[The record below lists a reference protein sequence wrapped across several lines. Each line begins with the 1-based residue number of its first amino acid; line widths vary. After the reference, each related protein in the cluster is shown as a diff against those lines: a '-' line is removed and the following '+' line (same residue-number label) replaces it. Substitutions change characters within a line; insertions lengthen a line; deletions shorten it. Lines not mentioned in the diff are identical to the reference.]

1 VATTIT
7 LNELVEAIARAV
19 NEAQDRVEHYQTKLL
34 ESYFDADHRPE
45 YFRVRVPSLREGAS
59 DDAEE
64 ELVVPTLALVGATR
78 LAIKQLEI
86 STTVTIGDVAD
97 FVEEDGA
104 KARDGNDNDGGG
116 GAAAPSSRRSG
127 RRRDVQLDLGASTRD
142 PTAATAGLKITLEA
156 GEPTEGLTRLMIELN
171 KRIRSYPKTPSRGE

>member
-1 VATTIT
+1 MATTIT

-34 ESYFDADHRPE
+34 GSYFDDDHRPE

-59 DDAEE
+59 DEAEE

-97 FVEEDGA
+97 VVEEDA
-104 KARDGNDNDGGG
+104 PKVRDGDDGGG
-116 GAAAPSSRRSG
+116 GSAAPSSRRSG

-171 KRIRSYPKTPSRGE
+171 KRIRSYPKTLSRGE